1 VRIVA
6 AALLAIGVL
15 GLVPAVGECGDDQL
29 RKLGSNPCPS
39 ASRRPLATA
48 AFFVSEGPMTTET
61 VLHAGG
67 NGYLLWRGAPCS
79 IGEAW
84 ARTPWFEAGCPRN
97 SVCGMG
103 VDRESRLADL
113 QCEDSDRGQ
122 RTKDDDHRGR
132 GNGRSR
138 NLHRS
143 RGERP
148 DQPEHAELSDLPTH
162 EQGSGDPEQ

>member
-67 NGYLLWRGAPCS
+67 MDTCCGA
-79 IGEAW
+79 
-84 ARTPWFEAGCPRN
+84 
-97 SVCGMG
+97 
-103 VDRESRLADL
+103 
-113 QCEDSDRGQ
+113 
-122 RTKDDDHRGR
+122 GR
-132 GNGRSR
+132 PVR
-138 NLHRS
+138 
-143 RGERP
+143 
-148 DQPEHAELSDLPTH
+148 
-162 EQGSGDPEQ
+162 